1 VERTERTVDRDANQA
16 LWARFA
22 DVQGRYLRMRDGL
35 ADLQRQ
41 LAGLRV
47 TVTSDDELV
56 TATVDARGQ
65 LSALELSPRAYREK
79 APRELAAT
87 VTATVRRAS
96 GLAVDQVTVL
106 MSAYLPHGPGALD
119 FVRSGDFSD
128 LLRRQDASAGY
139 QPDVHSGQ

>member
-41 LAGLRV
+41 LCRLQV
-47 TVTSDDELV
+47 TVSSDDELV

-65 LSALELSPRAYREK
+65 LTALQLSPRAYREN

-87 VTATVRRAS
+87 ITATVRRAS
-96 GLAVDQVTVL
+96 GLAVDQVTGL
-106 MSAYLPHGPGALD
+106 ISAYLPHGASAMD
-119 FVRSGDFSD
+119 FVRTGDFSD
-128 LLRRQDASAGY
+128 LLRRQDASTGY
-139 QPDVHSGQ
+139 PPDVHSGQ